1 MSMKNF
7 THKFIGILALVFA
20 MSFSVNA
27 QDFGEIYEGGYI
39 FQINEDG
46 TGLVA
51 DISDLPVMTW
61 YNTITAAES
70 HNSGGYDDW
79 FLPSKEELSE
89 MYQVIGPGAS
99 NVGGFNAGFY
109 FSSTEDSPTRVWY
122 VNFENGGF
130 GTKPKTNISTSGGRR
145 LIRAVSFQTE
155 VISGC
160 TDITAFNFDVN
171 SNTDDGSCFYGCEPG
186 QQLYNQDGL
195 SYCYDCPAGT
205 YGDGIYCNEC
215 PTGSYTDQEGQ
226 SYCMNASYCSASQYE
241 LAAPTVTTDRAC
253 AALSVC
259 SDSQYELAAPTVT
272 SDRACAEL
280 SYCSDFQ
287 YELTEPTVTSDRVC
301 GEQTHCSASQ
311 YELTAPTV
319 TTDRACAELSVCSA
333 SQYELTAPS
342 VTSDRVCAELSVCS
356 ASQYELTA
364 PTVTSDR
371 VCEYVVTG
379 CTDSSNTNYNS
390 EANTD
395 DGSCVSWEELATELQ
410 DQLDAI
416 IPEDGITQ
424 ADVDAAYQSGVA
436 SVEVPECEEIATQN
450 LPLDL
455 PEGWSMFG
463 YTCMDSTDV
472 VTGFASIADKIEI
485 VKDEMGLTYLP
496 SWDFNAM
503 GGLHFSEGYQIKMLE
518 EVSDFQFCEAIVP
531 EDGVSQADVDA
542 AHAMYAGWCASDID
556 NDGICDVDEVSGCM
570 DASSCNYV
578 STAEF
583 DDGSCDYASCLDECG
598 VINGDNSSC
607 IDCAGLVNG
616 TTEDLGCGCGNPAA
630 QIGYDCDGNEIVV
643 LQIGDQHAGGIVFQ
657 INEDGTGLVA
667 DLEDLEPMD
676 WYSAMGAAEYATSQG
691 YDDWHLPSIE
701 ELGLMYSTIG
711 QGGPEGNI
719 GGFEYVWYWSSSE
732 LNNDVAWVVYFD
744 YGDTDYFNKSNTY
757 RVRVIRAF

>member
-195 SYCYDCPAGT
+195 SYCSDCPAGT

-226 SYCMNASYCSASQYE
+226 SYCMNASYCSDSQYE
-241 LAAPTVTTDRAC
+241 LAAPTVTSDRAC

-301 GEQTHCSASQ
+301 GEQTH
-311 YELTAPTV
+311 
-319 TTDRACAELSVCSA
+319 
-333 SQYELTAPS
+333 
-342 VTSDRVCAELSVCS
+342 CS

-496 SWDFNAM
+496 SWEFNAM

-732 LNNDVAWVVYFD
+732 YSNYFAWYVDFYNGLTYGNDKY
-744 YGDTDYFNKSNTY
+744 NIY